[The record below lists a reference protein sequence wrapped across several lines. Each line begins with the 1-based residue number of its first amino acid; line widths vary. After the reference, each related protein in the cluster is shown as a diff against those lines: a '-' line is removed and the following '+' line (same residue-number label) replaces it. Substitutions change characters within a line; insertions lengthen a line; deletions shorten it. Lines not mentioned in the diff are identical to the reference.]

1 MRRDSEG
8 SVVAN
13 FDLYG
18 LGNALVDTE
27 YHVSDELLS
36 ALGVEKGMMT
46 LIDDAQ
52 LQALENQLSDQAELK
67 KQASGGSAANSLIAA
82 ANFGSR
88 VFYSCKVADDDLG
101 AFYHKDLV
109 DSGVATNLDQIREPG
124 TTGRCLVMVTDDA
137 ERTMNTFLGI
147 TGDLGAHE
155 IDESALKTSDMLYI
169 EGYLASSDKARE
181 AAVRAHLVAKDAG
194 IRVALTFS
202 DPAMV
207 TYFKDQVSQMVG
219 DGVDLLF
226 CNEQEAITWTGKES
240 IEDALAVLSDTAT
253 QWVCTRGKDGAS
265 VFDGNTRIDVP
276 GRVVTPVDTNGA
288 GDMFAGAF
296 LYGLSSGW
304 DFEQSARFGVHA
316 SGYLITQYGPRL
328 ALDSHTALLNEFK
341 ATF

>member
-1 MRRDSEG
+1 MAR
-8 SVVAN
+8 

-27 YHVSDELLS
+27 YHISDELLVG
-36 ALGVEKGMMT
+36 LGVEKGMMT

-52 LQALENQLSDQAELK
+52 LALLEEQLRSRGELK

-82 ANFGSR
+82 ANFGSK
-88 VFYSCKVADDDLG
+88 VFYSCKVADDELG
-101 AFYHKDLV
+101 AFYHQDLV

-155 IDESALKTSDMLYI
+155 IDATALKASSMLYI

-181 AAVRAHLVAKDAG
+181 AAIRAHQIAKDAG
-194 IRVALTFS
+194 IQVALTFS

-207 TYFKDQVSQMVG
+207 TYFKDQVSEMVG

-226 CNEQEAITWTGKES
+226 CNEQEAMTWTGEES
-240 IEDALAVLSDTAT
+240 IEGALTALSNTAT
-253 QWVCTRGKDGAS
+253 QWVCTRGKDGAT
-265 VFDGNTRIDVP
+265 VFDGEKRFDIP
-276 GRVVTPVDTNGA
+276 GRVVTPIDTNGA

-296 LYGLSSGW
+296 LHGLSNDWG
-304 DFEQSARFGVHA
+304 FEKSAYFGVYT
-316 SGYLITQYGPRL
+316 SSYLITQYGPRV
-328 ALDSHTALLNEFK
+328 APASHRILLEEFE
-341 ATF
+341 AAY

>member
-1 MRRDSEG
+1 M
-8 SVVAN
+8 AH

-27 YHVSDELLS
+27 YHISDELLVG
-36 ALGVEKGMMT
+36 LGVEKGMMT
-46 LIDDAQ
+46 LIDDVQ
-52 LQALENQLSDQAELK
+52 LAVLEEQLRSRGELK

-82 ANFGSR
+82 ANFGSK
-88 VFYSCKVADDDLG
+88 VFYSCKVADDELG
-101 AFYHKDLV
+101 AFYHQDLV

-155 IDESALKTSDMLYI
+155 IDETALKASSMLYI

-181 AAVRAHLVAKDAG
+181 AAIRAHQIAKDTG
-194 IRVALTFS
+194 VQVALTFS

-207 TYFKDQVSQMVG
+207 TYFKDQVSEMVG

-226 CNEQEAITWTGKES
+226 CNEQEAMTWTGEQS
-240 IEDALAVLSDTAT
+240 IESALTALSNTAT
-253 QWVCTRGKDGAS
+253 QWVCTRGKDGAT
-265 VFDGNTRIDVP
+265 VFDGTQRFDIP
-276 GRVVTPVDTNGA
+276 GRVVAPIDTNGA

-296 LYGLSSGW
+296 LYGLSNDWG
-304 DFEQSARFGVHA
+304 FEKSARFGVHT
-316 SGYLITQYGPRL
+316 SGYLITQYGPRVAL
-328 ALDSHTALLNEFK
+328 ANHAILLEEFE
-341 ATF
+341 ATC

>member
-1 MRRDSEG
+1 M
-8 SVVAN
+8 AH

-27 YHVSDELLS
+27 YHISDELLVG
-36 ALGVEKGMMT
+36 LGVEKGMMT
-46 LIDDAQ
+46 LIDDVQ
-52 LQALENQLSDQAELK
+52 LAVLEEQLRNQGELK

-82 ANFGSR
+82 ANFGAK
-88 VFYSCKVADDDLG
+88 VFYSCKVADDELG
-101 AFYHKDLV
+101 AFYHQDLV

-155 IDESALKTSDMLYI
+155 IDETALKASHMLYI

-181 AAVRAHLVAKDAG
+181 AAIRAHQIAKEAG
-194 IRVALTFS
+194 IQVALTFS

-207 TYFKDQVSQMVG
+207 TYFKDQVSEMVG

-226 CNEQEAITWTGKES
+226 CNEQEAMTWTGEES
-240 IEDALAVLSDTAT
+240 IESALTALSNTAT
-253 QWVCTRGKDGAS
+253 QWVCTRGKDGAT
-265 VFDGNTRIDVP
+265 VFDGTQRFDIP

-296 LYGLSSGW
+296 LYGLSNDWG
-304 DFEQSARFGVHA
+304 FEKSARFGVHT
-316 SGYLITQYGPRL
+316 SGYLITQYGPRVAL
-328 ALDSHTALLNEFK
+328 ANHAVLLEEFE
-341 ATF
+341 ATC